1 MTGRRCGYTLTPF
14 AAVRGARF
22 PGGWMTRLF
31 DSVMEDLR
39 KAVLRMGGLAEGI
52 LGKAVRSVWERK
64 AGLAREVQQDD
75 LEIDRLD
82 VQIDEAV
89 LRALA
94 LQAPVAED
102 LRFVIAIKMMASDL
116 ERVGDLSRNIAKS
129 AVRLAE
135 RPAVAFPPKLEELA
149 DEARRLL
156 KDALDSFADSDAAK
170 ARAVLAGDDRIDD
183 DQDRVVRDAIE
194 QIGAHPEIT
203 SQSVDLIMIAKNLER
218 VGDHATNIAEDV
230 ILAIE
235 AQNVKHAEK
244 LRRS

>member
-1 MTGRRCGYTLTPF
+1 
-14 AAVRGARF
+14 
-22 PGGWMTRLF
+22 
-31 DSVMEDLR
+31 
-39 KAVLRMGGLAEGI
+39 MGGLAEAI
-52 LGKAVRSVWERK
+52 LGKAVRAVWERR
-64 AGLAREVQQDD
+64 ADLAREVQHDD
-75 LEIDRLD
+75 LEIDRMD

-102 LRFVIAIKMMASDL
+102 LRQVISIKMMASDL
-116 ERVGDLSRNIAKS
+116 ERVGDLARNIGKS
-129 AVRLAE
+129 ALRLAE
-135 RPAVAFPPKLEELA
+135 RTPVPLPPKLEELA

-156 KDALDSFADSDAAK
+156 KDALDSFADGDAAK

-194 QIGAHPEIT
+194 QIGLQPEIT
-203 SQSVDLIMIAKNLER
+203 SQEVDLIMIAKNLER

-244 LRRS
+244 LRGR